1 MPVLA
6 DMGIGF
12 STIIAIVALVFALLT
27 YFRGGKYH
35 DDEAT
40 KKFIDD
46 KLGSKAENSAVEV
59 LDTGLKNLD
68 EKVDGTPEKT
78 AVNAQAIRDV
88 ERRLDR
94 LEAK

>member
-6 DMGIGF
+6 DMGIGL

-35 DDEAT
+35 DDETT
-40 KKFIDD
+40 KKFVEER
-46 KLGSKAENSAVEV
+46 LGAKADSSAVEV
-59 LDTGLKNLD
+59 LGTRLKNLD

-78 AVNAQAIRDV
+78 AVHAQAISDLA
-88 ERRLDR
+88 RRVDR
-94 LEAK
+94 LESK